1 MIRASWDRCV
11 SGPHRYGW
19 VSVAA
24 QPMDDAMVV
33 HVPCRDFRNRVG
45 AEAIEATGA
54 SVVELF
60 RTLGLSQGELLST
73 NGQIE
78 RLLSRTLGGPALVQ
92 FDGER

>member
-1 MIRASWDRCV
+1 
-11 SGPHRYGW
+11 
-19 VSVAA
+19 
-24 QPMDDAMVV
+24 MVV

-73 NGQIE
+73 DGQIE

-92 FDGER
+92 FDGEL